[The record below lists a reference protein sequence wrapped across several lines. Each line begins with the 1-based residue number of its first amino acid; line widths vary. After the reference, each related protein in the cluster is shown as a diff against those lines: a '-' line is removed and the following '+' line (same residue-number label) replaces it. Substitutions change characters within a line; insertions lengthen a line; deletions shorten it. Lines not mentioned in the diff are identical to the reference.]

1 MLPLILQHR
10 KEFMITLNFSID
22 REKRPFYNF
31 IATVFDEGGLFSS
44 ANINLEIL
52 DVNDNPPRFSRSG
65 NFSDFF
71 LRKLL
76 IATMLKTILA
86 PRR

>member
-1 MLPLILQHR
+1 
-10 KEFMITLNFSID
+10 MITLNFSID

-65 NFSDFF
+65 NFSDIFSATLMLVTTF
-71 LRKLL
+71 VTDIDLFHIGYILRMKKL
-76 IATMLKTILA
+76 
-86 PRR
+86 